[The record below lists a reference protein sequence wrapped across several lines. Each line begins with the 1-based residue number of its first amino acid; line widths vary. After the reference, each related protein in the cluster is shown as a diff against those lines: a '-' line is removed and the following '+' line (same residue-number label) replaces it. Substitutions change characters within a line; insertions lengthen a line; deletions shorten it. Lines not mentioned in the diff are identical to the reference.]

1 MLKLQDHLLGKM
13 TDTDSDCEF
22 VRTNSF
28 DGHETVPRDETY
40 KIKFKSCDGKS
51 TAVLYTLKKGQELP
65 YYPTLEGFKLKFGKD
80 LKPSMGVNWK
90 CEKKKDIWIFK
101 GCILT
106 LILLI
111 TLLWGLEETGL
122 VEQHLSDEVSEC
134 ALATPPMSKSY
145 DLFESPTATSTPALV
160 PRSLVGDFEQQHLVR
175 KSIAD
180 MHSAS
185 TKSEDEMIME
195 LFVTTDDG

>member
-1 MLKLQDHLLGKM
+1 MLQDHLLGKM
-13 TDTDSDCEF
+13 TDSDSDCEF

-28 DGHETVPRDETY
+28 DGHETVPRDEPY

-65 YYPTLEGFKLKFGKD
+65 YCPILEGFKLIFGKD

-101 GCILT
+101 GCI
-106 LILLI
+106 I
-111 TLLWGLEETGL
+111 TLVFLSTLLLVLEETSS
-122 VEQHLSDEVSEC
+122 VEQHLSNEVSVC
-134 ALATPPMSKSY
+134 ALATPPISKSC
-145 DLFESPTATSTPALV
+145 DLFETNIATSTPALV

-175 KSIAD
+175 KSLAA

-185 TKSEDEMIME
+185 TKAEDDMIME
-195 LFVTTDDG
+195 LFVTNDDG